1 MNIDFGALLGR
12 AWKITWEN
20 KVLWLFGILAALGSG
35 MGGSNTN
42 YRFDS
47 GDFTN
52 WRGNLPNL
60 PPNVERF
67 FEQAGPMIA
76 VAALALVCLG
86 LILGVVFIVLS
97 VIGRGGLISGVL
109 TAEAGKKVTFSEAWG
124 AGVANFW
131 RLFVIQLVVGVAG
144 LVVSLFSFVA
154 FITICLAPLACIGF
168 IAVAVLGVI
177 AYFAQI
183 AAVTEN
189 LQLGAALSRAW
200 EVIKANLA
208 PIVVLGIVLAVVT
221 ALIGFV
227 LALPFVAIVIPAV
240 VGRVTESAR
249 VANAMLIFLLACG
262 TVYLPV
268 LLVLSGILHT
278 WVTAVWTLAYQQF
291 TRPAAATAVAV
302 PQ

>member
-1 MNIDFGALLGR
+1 MNLDFGALLGR
-12 AWKITWEN
+12 AWKITWQN
-20 KVLWLFGILAALGSG
+20 KILWLFGILAALG
-35 MGGSNTN
+35 GGGGNPNFSFDQSNFLGGAGGPN
-42 YRFDS
+42 
-47 GDFTN
+47 
-52 WRGNLPNL
+52 NL
-60 PPNVERF
+60 PPNLEQFVERM
-67 FEQAGPMIA
+67 GPMIVA
-76 VAALALVCLG
+76 VALGLVCLG
-86 LILGVVFIVLS
+86 FILALALIVLS

-302 PQ
+302 PR